1 MIRAAAQ
8 GPVGAGIRGLVRF
21 AKWEIEETLG
31 ETGFLEPCAFSLR
44 LLGVQS
50 SRQIAKTMKNL
61 RHELAGVFPILETLT
76 GFYRFGGT
84 AGSVLGVLDT
94 WPVFAS
100 SNSTLL
106 LASVEPV
113 ATSN

>member
-1 MIRAAAQ
+1 M
-8 GPVGAGIRGLVRF
+8 RF

-31 ETGFLEPCAFSLR
+31 ETEFLEPCTFSLPVVG
-44 LLGVQS
+44 LQS

-61 RHELAGVFPILETLT
+61 RHEVPGAFLQPGNT
-76 GFYRFGGT
+76 YRLYWFGGT
-84 AGSVLGVLDT
+84 AGSGLGALDT
-94 WPVFAS
+94 RPVFAS
-100 SNSTLL
+100 ANSTLL